1 MPNGRRPGSGRG
13 AALVAAALLCACGAA
28 EQGPRQELSR
38 PRSDLLARPD
48 AWRSLAGAAPRVE
61 VITPSIDNLTD
72 GADRSALVL
81 VPPATAELVVAP
93 GDGRGWIHPAAGVDL
108 ALARALLAKVGPQ
121 ASLAVD
127 FELALNGERV
137 AALRVETF
145 ARAPQ
150 NDGASGLEPHVWHP
164 LAGERGLFVRPGD
177 RLRLSTSL
185 PRPVPE
191 GCEGALAAGVAGLV
205 VEERFSVPRAGARAG
220 APNVVLVVV
229 DTQRRDRCSAYG
241 YGRETTPNLE
251 RLAARGLAY
260 DAAYATSSWTWP
272 STASLLTGRQPEAH
286 GVVDFRSCWLE
297 DELPTLAESL
307 QEAGFTTGGF
317 SANPLVSAHRN
328 FDQGFET
335 FVATPDCAKGDA
347 IVPPALQWLA
357 ENRARRFFLYL
368 HLHDPHVPHRPRPQD
383 LVRFTGASE
392 PRYDPLAMQARTME
406 LRNARAHT
414 ADDRPRPELVVPA
427 EEARWYSDVY
437 DACVAS
443 ADHWLGVVLDA
454 LDELGL
460 TENTIV
466 AATSDHGEELLDH
479 GLLNHNH
486 ALWQEL
492 VAVPLVLAGPGVARG
507 ERVALPVSNRHLAP
521 TLARL
526 AGVPFPAPDDFQD
539 LAEPEVLAPR
549 PIFFDTRHGWW
560 KGRQFVDVFGVLQD
574 GWVLHWCPEGRPWD
588 APAGADPGR
597 GEQRLFQLAS
607 DPLERD
613 DQSLSE
619 PGRATA
625 LRAAILEELARL
637 APQRPKTKRRAG
649 AATLEV
655 LRGAGYAGGADGEDE
670 H

>member
-1 MPNGRRPGSGRG
+1 MGRGSRPGGCRRASVLG
-13 AALVAAALLCACGAA
+13 AGLALVACGGA
-28 EQGPRQELSR
+28 EQGPLQELTR

-48 AWRSLAGAAPRVE
+48 AWRSLAGAAPRVD

-72 GADRSALVL
+72 AADRTALVL
-81 VPPATAELVVAP
+81 VPPAVVELVVAP
-93 GDGRGWIHPAAGVDL
+93 GDGEGWIHPAAGVDL
-108 ALARALLAKVGPQ
+108 ALARRLLAKVGPE
-121 ASLAVD
+121 ASLAID
-127 FELALNGERV
+127 FELAHNGERI
-137 AALRVETF
+137 AALTVETF

-185 PRPVPE
+185 PRPAPA
-191 GCEGALAAGVAGLV
+191 GCEGALLAGVAGLGI
-205 VEERFSVPRAGARAG
+205 EERFSVPRASARAG
-220 APNVVLVVV
+220 APNVLLVVV
-229 DTQRRDRCSAYG
+229 DTQRRDRSSAYG

-297 DELPTLAESL
+297 DELATLAESL
-307 QEAGFTTGGF
+307 QEAGFTTGAF

-347 IVPPALQWLA
+347 IVPPALEWLT

-368 HLHDPHVPHRPRPQD
+368 HLHDPHVPHRPRAED
-383 LVRFTGASE
+383 LLRFTGASE

-406 LRNARAHT
+406 LRNRREHT
-414 ADDRPRPELVVPA
+414 QDDRPRPELVIPP
-427 EEARWYSDVY
+427 EEARWYTDVY

-443 ADHWLGVVLDA
+443 ADYWFGVVLDT
-454 LDELGL
+454 LEELGL
-460 TENTIV
+460 AENTLV

-479 GLLNHNH
+479 GMLNHNH

-492 VAVPLVLAGPGVARG
+492 VAVPLVLAGPGIPRG

-539 LAEPEVLAPR
+539 LAAPAALDAR

-588 APAGADPGR
+588 APAGGDPGR
-597 GEQRLFQLAS
+597 GEERLFELAS
-607 DPLERD
+607 DPLEQSDR
-613 DQSLSE
+613 SLSE
-619 PGRATA
+619 PERAAA
-625 LRAAILEELARL
+625 LRGAILRELARL
-637 APQRPKTKRRAG
+637 APERPKTKRRAG
-649 AATLEV
+649 EATLEV
-655 LRGAGYAGGADGEDE
+655 LRGAGYAGGDDE
-670 H
+670 R